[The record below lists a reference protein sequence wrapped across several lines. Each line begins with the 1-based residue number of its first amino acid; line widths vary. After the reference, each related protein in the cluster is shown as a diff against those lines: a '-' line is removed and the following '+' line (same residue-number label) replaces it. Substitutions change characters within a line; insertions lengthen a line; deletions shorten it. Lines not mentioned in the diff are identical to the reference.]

1 MTTAISTPGGL
12 SGPLKGGLLAAAV
25 FAACWGGAIWHWRA
39 MDGTPGAVELAL
51 ALLVLPLALVGALWF
66 GGRLVGKRAPAPA
79 TAAASTPAAAQ
90 PAAASLPALAI
101 ISSALRSPHGA
112 SAEELSSAIAG
123 NQARPDLDRELV
135 DDDGFPVD
143 AARCGDA
150 EDAALREEIGDWLA
164 SKSMQDIGFS
174 DEQWRALLLGSA
186 VVAELAGRAGDL
198 LPAEGKPPTLQLL
211 PLLPPDWPQA
221 QRRAAGMWFAHLAGG
236 FGWPAAQ
243 VALPSEAS
251 VAAPAALLGQLT
263 RAAAKNATPL
273 VALVVA
279 CASHIG
285 QDTVDAWAAKGT
297 LSTSSRP
304 QGLVPGEGAAG
315 LLLTDARLA
324 QSLEGITFALLDPVE
339 QAPGAQDGQ
348 RADPTL
354 LGALATR
361 ATGPAGAMLE
371 EVAMVVA
378 DTGQRRQRTLE
389 LMGMTSS
396 AMPQLDESEDVLCVG
411 AASGACAD
419 VPFMTALA
427 LAQHN
432 ALVRGGPVLCISN
445 EGSDTRC
452 AVLVRPAAAA

>member
-1 MTTAISTPGGL
+1 M
-12 SGPLKGGLLAAAV
+12 
-25 FAACWGGAIWHWRA
+25 
-39 MDGTPGAVELAL
+39 
-51 ALLVLPLALVGALWF
+51 
-66 GGRLVGKRAPAPA
+66 
-79 TAAASTPAAAQ
+79 
-90 PAAASLPALAI
+90 
-101 ISSALRSPHGA
+101 
-112 SAEELSSAIAG
+112 
-123 NQARPDLDRELV
+123 
-135 DDDGFPVD
+135 
-143 AARCGDA
+143 
-150 EDAALREEIGDWLA
+150 
-164 SKSMQDIGFS
+164 
-174 DEQWRALLLGSA
+174 
-186 VVAELAGRAGDL
+186 
-198 LPAEGKPPTLQLL
+198 
-211 PLLPPDWPQA
+211 
-221 QRRAAGMWFAHLAGG
+221 
-236 FGWPAAQ
+236 
-243 VALPSEAS
+243 
-251 VAAPAALLGQLT
+251 AAPAALLGQLT

-452 AVLVRPAAAA
+452 AVLVLSLIHI